1 MNATNQN
8 TFALESNNALLAIVT
23 AGKTFATGGKG
34 LAASV
39 RAAIQ
44 LPEYLGQP
52 ATFCEVL
59 QAVRRELLA
68 IADTEAGD
76 TQGDQRKGLR
86 KPFVDATA
94 YAVKVAGAEFG
105 VSFKWLDN
113 SYQVQEK
120 AAPAA
125 GPTVA
130 GQGPAVSEEEARTE
144 SKAGAGAAF
153 ANAVRQALTFASV
166 EELQAMLIET
176 AKAVAL
182 AQQAEQLEAQE
193 KAAADALKLE
203 AQIAEAAEQLAKLKK
218 AATGAQAP
226 AVTTEPQ
233 APSAAALV
241 ALTNKAP
248 KKRTGSK

>member
-1 MNATNQN
+1 MNTQN
-8 TFALESNNALLAIVT
+8 TFALETNNALLAIVT
-23 AGKTFATGGKG
+23 AGKTFASGGKG

-44 LPEYLGQP
+44 LPEYIGQP

-59 QAVRRELLA
+59 QAVRRELLT
-68 IADTEAGD
+68 IADNEAGA
-76 TQGDQRKGLR
+76 TQGDQRKGIR

-113 SYQVQEK
+113 AYQVQEK

-144 SKAGAGAAF
+144 AAAGAGKAF
-153 ANAVRQALTFASV
+153 KNAIKNALQFAGV
-166 EELQAMLIET
+166 AVLQAMIEEV
-176 AKAVAL
+176 AAELAL

-193 KAAADALKLE
+193 KAAAEALKLE
-203 AQIAEAAEQLAKLKK
+203 AQMAEAAEQLAKLKK
-218 AATGAQAP
+218 AAAGNQAP
-226 AVTTEPQ
+226 TTEPK
-233 APSAAALV
+233 APTAAALV
-241 ALTNKAP
+241 ALTDKAP
-248 KKRTGSK
+248 KKRRASK

>member
-1 MNATNQN
+1 MNTTTTATP
-8 TFALESNNALLAIVT
+8 FALEANNALLAIVT
-23 AGKTFATGGKG
+23 AGKTFASGGKG

-39 RAAIQ
+39 RAAVQ
-44 LPEYLGQP
+44 LPEYIGRP

-76 TQGDQRKGLR
+76 TEGAQRKGLR
-86 KPFVDATA
+86 KPFVDAAA

-130 GQGPAVSEEEARTE
+130 GQGPAISEEEARAE
-144 SKAGAGAAF
+144 AAAGAGKAF
-153 ANAVRQALTFASV
+153 KNAIKNALQFAGV
-166 EELQAMLIET
+166 AVLQAMVEE
-176 AKAVAL
+176 VAAEL
-182 AQQAEQLEAQE
+182 AIAQQAEQLEAQE
-193 KAAADALKLE
+193 KAAAEAEKLE

-218 AATGAQAP
+218 AAAGDQAP
-226 AVTTEPQ
+226 TTEPK
-233 APSAAALV
+233 APTAAALV
-241 ALTNKAP
+241 ALVDKAP
-248 KKRTGSK
+248 KKRASK

>member
-1 MNATNQN
+1 MTTQAP
-8 TFALESNNALLAIVT
+8 FALDTNNALLAIVT
-23 AGKTFATGGKG
+23 AGKTFASGGKG

-44 LPEYLGQP
+44 LPGYLGQP

-76 TQGDQRKGLR
+76 TQGDQRKGIR

-94 YAVKVAGAEFG
+94 YAVKVAGGEFG

-130 GQGPAVSEEEARTE
+130 GQGPAISEEEARAE
-144 SKAGAGAAF
+144 SKAGAGKAF
-153 ANAVRQALTFASV
+153 ATAVRNALAFASV

-176 AKAVAL
+176 AKAVAI
-182 AQQAEQLEAQE
+182 AEQAKQLEAQE
-193 KAAADALKLE
+193 KAAEDAAKLE

-218 AATGAQAP
+218 AAAGDQAP
-226 AVTTEPQ
+226 TTEPK
-233 APSAAALV
+233 APTADALV
-241 ALTNKAP
+241 ALANKAP
-248 KKRTGSK
+248 KKRASK